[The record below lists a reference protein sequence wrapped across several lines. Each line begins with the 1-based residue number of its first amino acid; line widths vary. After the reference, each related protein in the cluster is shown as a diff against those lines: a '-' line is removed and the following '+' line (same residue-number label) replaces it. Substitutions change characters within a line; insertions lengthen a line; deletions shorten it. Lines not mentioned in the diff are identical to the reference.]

1 VNTPGPVDRPWEGID
16 VATVH
21 RARCKCGA
29 FIKARPEVGDWAHEE
44 RAYRSDSDVL
54 EDHDCPLVER
64 TGVPQPEPE
73 HKPRGGG
80 RPASPSAKSRARMH
94 RFLCAC
100 DPPILI
106 RHARTELDAV
116 CGVCS
121 EAFIWSPTPREQG
134 VALVMADA

>member
-1 VNTPGPVDRPWEGID
+1 
-16 VATVH
+16 VATLPP
-21 RARCKCGA
+21 ARCSCGRYLRRRA
-29 FIKARPEVGDWAHEE
+29 EGHDDYQAEE
-44 RAYRSDSDVL
+44 RAYFHEFEECPCGGDVR
-54 EDHDCPLVER
+54 VI
-64 TGVPQPEPE
+64 GAFGPEPE
-73 HKPRGGG
+73 RKPRGGG
-80 RPASPSAKSRARMH
+80 RPASPLAKSRARMH

-100 DPPILI
+100 DPPVLI